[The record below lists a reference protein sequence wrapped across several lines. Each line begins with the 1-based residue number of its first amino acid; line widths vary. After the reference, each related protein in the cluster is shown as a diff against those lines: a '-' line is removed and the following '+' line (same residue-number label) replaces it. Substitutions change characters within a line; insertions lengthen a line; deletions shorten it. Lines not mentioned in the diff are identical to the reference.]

1 MSDTHAQQ
9 DSLRRT
15 LGLNRRQFMAAT
27 TGVAAATALPL
38 ALPGT
43 AQAEEVPV
51 ADPTA
56 AALPDDRSA
65 LVPASQRGIILYTV
79 RDAISRDPNAS
90 PHPSGFKEVF
100 AALAAIGY
108 KQIEF
113 AGYTQHANSEGG
125 NNLESVA
132 GATLLRSWLDAN
144 GLRAQGN
151 HGFIPG
157 SWPLSTADLDRWKR
171 TLEIA
176 NILGMQHVG
185 TGSDPT
191 GSNYKAD
198 WDVAIAKWHALGEL
212 ATAAGLKLYTHNHD
226 AAYNFLLDSGPLD
239 ALGRPTRSS
248 GIRKLEYFLSQTDKH
263 LVFLEMDLFWAH
275 VAQYKFSNYT
285 AADGTVVQDIFDP
298 FTLIRDNQ
306 KRYPLFHIKDGK
318 VNPAIPNGYDMVPL
332 GTGNINYREF
342 FERVKIRDKHHPM
355 YEQDNAPNGADPAQ
369 SLGLAQ
375 LSWNNWADMRE
386 DRYYE

>member
-1 MSDTHAQQ
+1 MSDTHAQD
-9 DSLRRT
+9 DSLRRK
-15 LGLNRRQFMAAT
+15 LRLNRRQFMAAT

-38 ALPGT
+38 ALPGAAMADDT
-43 AQAEEVPV
+43 VPT
-51 ADPTA
+51 ADP
-56 AALPDDRSA
+56 ALPDDRSA

-79 RDAISRDPNAS
+79 RDATGRDPLVNDA
-90 PHPSGFKEVF
+90 PSGFREVLQTLSTF
-100 AALAAIGY
+100 GY

-113 AGYTQHANSEGG
+113 AGYTQHANAEGG
-125 NNLESVA
+125 RSLESVA
-132 GATLLRSWLDAN
+132 GAQLLRSWLDEY

-151 HGFIPG
+151 HGFIPS
-157 SWPLSTADLDRWKR
+157 SWPLSQADIDRFKLH
-171 TLEIA
+171 LEIA
-176 NILGMQHVG
+176 NTLGMQHVG

-263 LVFLEMDLFWAH
+263 LVFLEMDLYWAH
-275 VAQYKFSNYT
+275 VAQYKYSNYT
-285 AADGTVVQDIFDP
+285 AADGSVQQNIFKP
-298 FTLIRDNQ
+298 FELIRANQ

-318 VNPAIPNGYDMVPL
+318 SNPAVPNGYEFATL
-332 GTGNINYREF
+332 GQGNIDYREF
-342 FERVKIRDKHHPM
+342 FEMVKIRDKHHPM
-355 YEQDNAPNGADPAQ
+355 IEQDNAPGADPMQ
-369 SLGLAQ
+369 SLNLAQ
-375 LSWNNWADMRE
+375 LAWLNWAAMRE

>member
-1 MSDTHAQQ
+1 MSDTHARH
-9 DSLRRT
+9 DALRRS

-38 ALPGT
+38 ALPG
-43 AQAEEVPV
+43 AAMADEVP
-51 ADPTA
+51 A
-56 AALPDDRSA
+56 AAPALPDDRSA

-79 RDAISRDPNAS
+79 RDATGRDPLINTA
-90 PHPSGFKEVF
+90 PSGFREVLE
-100 AALAAIGY
+100 ALSTIGY

-113 AGYTQHANSEGG
+113 AGYTQHANAEGG
-125 NNLESVA
+125 RTLESVA
-132 GATLLRSWLDAN
+132 GAQLLRTWLDAY

-151 HGFIPG
+151 HGFIPS
-157 SWPLSTADLDRWKR
+157 SWPLSQADIDRFKQH
-171 TLEIA
+171 LEIA

-191 GSNYKAD
+191 NSNYKAD
-198 WDVAIAKWHALGEL
+198 WDIAIAKWHALGEL

-239 ALGRPTRSS
+239 AQGRPTRSS

-263 LVFLEMDLFWAH
+263 LVFLEMDLYWAH

-285 AADGTVVQDIFDP
+285 AADGTVVQDIFQP
-298 FTLIRDNQ
+298 FQLVRENQ

-318 VNPAIPNGYDMVPL
+318 SNPATANGYDMAPL

-342 FERVKIRDKHHPM
+342 FETVKIRDKHNPM
-355 YEQDNAPNGADPAQ
+355 FEQDTAPGTDPMQ
-369 SLGLAQ
+369 SLNIAQ
-375 LSWNNWADMRE
+375 LSWNNWAAMRE

>member
-1 MSDTHAQQ
+1 MSDTHAQD
-9 DSLRRT
+9 DSLRRK
-15 LGLNRRQFMAAT
+15 LRLSRRQFVAAT
-27 TGVAAATALPL
+27 TGVAAAAALPL
-38 ALPGT
+38 ALPG
-43 AQAEEVPV
+43 AAM
-51 ADPTA
+51 ADDA
-56 AALPDDRSA
+56 APAAAPALPDDVSA

-79 RDAISRDPNAS
+79 RDATGRDPLVNTA
-90 PHPSGFKEVF
+90 PSGFREVLQTLS
-100 AALAAIGY
+100 AYGY

-113 AGYTQHANSEGG
+113 AGYTQHANAEGG
-125 NNLESVA
+125 RNLETVA
-132 GATLLRSWLDAN
+132 GAQLMRSWLDEY

-151 HGFIPG
+151 HGFIPS
-157 SWPLSTADLDRWKR
+157 SWPLSQADIDRFK
-171 TLEIA
+171 LHCEIA
-176 NILGMQHVG
+176 NTLGMQHVG

-191 GSNYKAD
+191 SSNFKAD
-198 WDVAIAKWHALGEL
+198 WDVAIAKWHALGEI

-263 LVFLEMDLFWAH
+263 LVFLEMDLYWAH

-285 AADGTVVQDIFDP
+285 AADGTVVQKVFQP
-298 FTLIRDNQ
+298 FQLVRDNQ

-318 VNPAIPNGYDMVPL
+318 SNPASANGYDFATL

-342 FERVKIRDKHHPM
+342 FELVKIRDKHNPM
-355 YEQDNAPNGADPAQ
+355 IEQDNAPGTDPMQ
-369 SLGLAQ
+369 SLNLAQ
-375 LSWNNWADMRE
+375 LAWNNWAGMRE